1 MLKISRVFLP
11 ALVAT
16 LGTFLCMADE
26 LSLKLTSPETL
37 QKRLRM
43 GLVHENE
50 RESAV
55 QALFLEAGCTAALQP
70 VHKSV
75 DNVICVL
82 PGETQSTIIVGGH
95 YDFRTEGQG
104 IVDDWSGTA
113 LLASLYETLKDR
125 PHKHTFKF
133 VAFAAEEAGL
143 VGSIHFTKKMTV
155 EEKNGTRAFV
165 NLECLGLTAPVGDDD
180 THPFRNSNI
189 PVISIHSVTSET
201 LPILH
206 SKRDNILAVQM
217 DDYHAAYRLVV
228 FYLAYLD
235 NKLLP

>member
-1 MLKISRVFLP
+1 MLKISRVILTG
-11 ALVAT
+11 LVAT
-16 LGTFLCMADE
+16 LGTLLCLADE
-26 LSLKLTSPETL
+26 LSLRLTSPETL
-37 QKRLRM
+37 QKRLRI

-55 QALFLEAGCTAALQP
+55 QALFSEVGCTGALQP
-70 VHKSV
+70 VHKSI

-95 YDFRTEGQG
+95 YDFRTEGHG

-143 VGSIHFTKKMTV
+143 VGSTRFTKSMTV
-155 EEKNGTRAFV
+155 EEKSGTRAFV
-165 NLECLGLTAPVGDDD
+165 NLECLGLTAPKVWVSRSTPELVNRLGEIASAVHVPVTGVNVDRVAM
-180 THPFRNSNI
+180 TIPTLSGTAIFR
-189 PVISIHSVTSET
+189 
-201 LPILH
+201 
-206 SKRDNILAVQM
+206 
-217 DDYHAAYRLVV
+217 
-228 FYLAYLD
+228 
-235 NKLLP
+235 